1 MPVAKKQI
9 FQGAAA
15 LGLVAFLAS
24 CVGSPTSPTSAAGVE
39 LDISEEFSAPALQ
52 GETGARGIDGPRGPA
67 GAAGV
72 PGARGPAG
80 ATGDRGPAGETA
92 GNVIAFQHRPVFTC
106 DPDSGDGWGC
116 STDNG
121 LSITNLYEAPALV
134 TLDLPAGDWL
144 VHISMWV
151 SLADSDGDP
160 MPMRCYVQ
168 DDRYPSID
176 DGGNRQDALNWQ
188 SNFVGVLD
196 LIYEDL
202 ESPPPSLSASYSGLV
217 SLDVADSVSLFC
229 GPLPGPGLET
239 DPDEAEERA
248 QIVYL
253 DFVAVEVPSL
263 VRQ

>member
-1 MPVAKKQI
+1 VLA
-9 FQGAAA
+9 
-15 LGLVAFLAS
+15 LVAFLVS
-24 CVGSPTSPTSAAGVE
+24 CAGVPTSPAAVA
-39 LDISEEFSAPALQ
+39 LDIAQEPVARALQ
-52 GETGARGIDGPRGPA
+52 GEAGPRGIEGPRGPA
-67 GAAGV
+67 GIAGV
-72 PGARGPAG
+72 AGPRGPAG
-80 ATGDRGPAGETA
+80 ATGDRGPAGGPA

-106 DPDSGDGWGC
+106 DPDSGDGWDC

-160 MPMRCYVQ
+160 ARMRCYVQ
-168 DDRYPSID
+168 DDRYPLID
-176 DGGNRQDALNWQ
+176 DGGNLEDALNWQ